1 MNSIIYKDLKSSRW
15 KKLFAGLISAIL
27 IVVLCISC
35 ADNKTSKEHIGITAE
50 YEDAL
55 FEKGKLNDIQIN
67 MDSWEA
73 FVHKKFETPVS
84 GSAEEQLRKKEYD
97 SCNVIINGEEIK
109 NTGIRTKG
117 IYSLQTAINSGS
129 GRFSL
134 VLKFNAFDKQKY
146 HSLRMIDLNSNI
158 MDATSMKDAIT
169 YDMCRFIELPAPLC
183 NYAKIT
189 VNGKYYGCY
198 LVVEPVGKDFCK
210 RNYGEDYG
218 SLYKP
223 LHNLNYTGIWSKKSN
238 NINDTVKIE
247 RSPFS
252 NVKAALKSVHK
263 KQDIE
268 SHVDLDAVLKYMAVQ
283 TMVVNLDGLTGD
295 ITHNFYLYESD
306 GRISLIPWDYDL
318 AFGGMMLYNGKMFD
332 QRMKDIEKG
341 SFNKD
346 QWLQEKENAY
356 HDEIKQIINLPID
369 TPFTCDLSER
379 EFFMNILNID
389 EYRNKYHDY
398 LSVLAE
404 QYVLG
409 GELEK
414 TINTYTAEIQ
424 EIVGTEENAH
434 YKNADFTVAVE
445 QLKLFLQRKSESVI
459 GQLNGTIPSDWNGQK
474 DSSDKLIDTSDLD
487 LRLMGEEWGR
497 NKK

>member
-1 MNSIIYKDLKSSRW
+1 MNSIIYKDLKSTKL
-15 KKLFAGLISAIL
+15 KKLFAGFISAIL
-27 IVVLCISC
+27 IFALCTSC
-35 ADNKTSKEHIGITAE
+35 ADNKIPKEHAGIDAE
-50 YEDAL
+50 YEDVL

-67 MDSWEA
+67 MGGWDA
-73 FVHKKFETPVS
+73 FVQKTFETPI
-84 GSAEEQLRKKEYD
+84 GDSAEEQLRKKEYD
-97 SCNVIINGEEIK
+97 QCNVIINGEEIK

-117 IYSLQTAINSGS
+117 VYSLQTAVNSGS
-129 GRFSL
+129 DRFSL

-146 HSLRMIDLNSNI
+146 HELRMIDLNSNI

-169 YDMCRFIELPAPLC
+169 YDMCRYIGLPALLC

-198 LVVEPVGKDFCK
+198 LAVEPVGKDFCK

-223 LHNLNYTGIWSKKSN
+223 LHNLNYTGIWSKKYN
-238 NINDTVKIE
+238 NIKDTVKIE

-268 SHVDLDAVLKYMAVQ
+268 SHVDVDAVLKYMAVH

-318 AFGGMMLYNGKMFD
+318 AFGGMMSYNGKMFD

-341 SFNKD
+341 TFNKD

-356 HDEIKQIINLPID
+356 HDEIRQLVNLPID
-369 TPFTCDLSER
+369 TPFVCDFSER
-379 EFFMNILNID
+379 EFFMNILDID
-389 EYRNKYHDY
+389 EYSNRYHEY

-404 QYVLG
+404 QYVMG
-409 GELEK
+409 GELEN
-414 TINTYTAEIQ
+414 TINTYTTEIQ
-424 EIVGTEENAH
+424 DIVGTEENAH
-434 YKNADFTVAVE
+434 YKDADFLPAVE

-474 DSSDKLIDTSDLD
+474 GSADKLIDTSDLD